1 MNLHRESIQDR
12 GQNRIT
18 REPKTAG
25 EEVQKHY
32 NLPIFGSRGL
42 FVQWGSPSA
51 RREKPGRFIL
61 SNHVGRDLRFSEN
74 ERGRQ
79 RSPSP
84 CLDQVFDAGV
94 HISDIFVIRSD
105 FAILVT
111 QGATSGKKT
120 SIFGR
125 WSIVRTL
132 VNRFGW
138 ETGCDKFLSRHGS
151 CSAFDSSHLFNS
163 FTGKKI

>member
-1 MNLHRESIQDR
+1 
-12 GQNRIT
+12 
-18 REPKTAG
+18 
-25 EEVQKHY
+25 
-32 NLPIFGSRGL
+32 L

-51 RREKPGRFIL
+51 RREESGRFIF

-84 CLDQVFDAGV
+84 CPDQISDAGV
-94 HISDIFVIRSD
+94 YISDIFVIRSD

-111 QGATSGKKT
+111 PGTTGGRRT

-125 WSIVRTL
+125 WSILRTL
-132 VNRFGW
+132 DNRFGW
-138 ETGCDKFLSRHGS
+138 ETSCDKFFRRHGS
-151 CSAFDSSHLFNS
+151 RGAFDSSHLFDN
-163 FTGKKI
+163 FTGKKK